1 MTLKKSSK
9 LGIGM
14 LLGAA
19 AGAVAGL
26 FLAPKAGKEL
36 RKDAKKLTGEA
47 KKLSQ
52 DAMGLAEEYLKK
64 LQKKDPEQIAKI
76 VFGDVT
82 DATKK
87 LTSQAQHD
95 LARELA
101 SVKEQYASIN
111 KRKYSDAVKS
121 VVSGL
126 KTDGSI
132 SPSMLKKLGTYL
144 EKDAKK
150 FISKPVKLVKKALAK
165 KAPGKKKS
173 A

>member
-9 LGIGM
+9 MGLGM

-26 FLAPKAGKEL
+26 FLAPKSGKEL
-36 RKDAKKLTGEA
+36 RKDAQKFSGEA

-52 DAMGLAEEYLKK
+52 EAMGLAEVYLKK

-76 VFGDVT
+76 VFGDVSE
-82 DATKK
+82 ASKK
-87 LTSQAQHD
+87 LTAQAQKD

-121 VVSGL
+121 VVAGL
-126 KTDGSI
+126 KTDGSV
-132 SPSMLKKLGTYL
+132 STSTLKKLGAYL

-150 FISKPVKLVKKALAK
+150 FISKPKTLAK
-165 KAPGKKKS
+165 KAPAKKKS